1 MILSQAKCA
10 LFFTPCVPGTR
21 FAYTSHPVL
30 SEHINTIYNEN
41 LEARA
46 VIQRE
51 RRAKATASTDVALP
65 SKIIDGGYT
74 EEEDMDR
81 GRRLMESTSHVDLE
95 PDDQEGIEKEMSRT
109 RRRTLASESLG
120 SYAVDEDVG
129 AYAGAGLP
137 RRMRR
142 RRGAGLASGEAGS
155 ESGLRVE
162 GEGEARPLQ
171 RRRRRR
177 RRAVDPSGEDSG
189 AGGEGAVG
197 GVRGEGGPG
206 SRRVRR
212 RRPEFSGEDVGS
224 DPHED
229 GEGLGVRRMARGSG
243 TDRQG
248 PGGSGGGPTGFPH
261 EDDAFHTIIQWLYHK
276 IDDTR

>member
-1 MILSQAKCA
+1 M
-10 LFFTPCVPGTR
+10 CVFIITFVLGTR

-51 RRAKATASTDVALP
+51 RRAKATASTNVALP
-65 SKIIDGGYT
+65 SKTIDGGYT

-81 GRRLMESTSHVDLE
+81 GRRLMESAGHMDLE

-120 SYAVDEDVG
+120 SYGVDEDVD

-155 ESGLRVE
+155 ASGLGGE
-162 GEGEARPLQ
+162 GEGEVRPLQ

-189 AGGEGAVG
+189 AGGEGAVV
-197 GVRGEGGPG
+197 GVIGGEGGPG

-224 DPHED
+224 DPDED
-229 GEGLGVRRMARGSG
+229 GEGLGVRRMARGGG
-243 TDRQG
+243 TDQRV
-248 PGGSGGGPTGFPH
+248 PGGAGGGPTGFPH